1 MRLAVRSPAS
11 SPSRVER
18 RLAAATKGD
27 VAVEHIEGWLHDV
40 SAALEREQ
48 ESINSSRAQQVARPR
63 GGRANSAAEQ
73 QQEEDEHVL
82 HATAARVLSQS
93 QAELLA
99 QQERLQV
106 RATIDR

>member
-1 MRLAVRSPAS
+1 M
-11 SPSRVER
+11 
-18 RLAAATKGD
+18 AAATKGD

-73 QQEEDEHVL
+73 QQQEEDEHVL

>member
-1 MRLAVRSPAS
+1 M
-11 SPSRVER
+11 
-18 RLAAATKGD
+18 
-27 VAVEHIEGWLHDV
+27 AVEHIEGWLHDV

-48 ESINSSRAQQVARPR
+48 REQESINSSRAQQVASPR

-73 QQEEDEHVL
+73 QQEDEHAL
-82 HATAARVLSQS
+82 QATAARVLSQS

-106 RATIDR
+106 RATIDRQTCANTKQRICCTCRRDIADRSA